1 MCPPAFS
8 SPAGQRLPCAKGAV
22 AAMPRLRDCPR
33 LLDTSGMLS
42 AACPTHP
49 LRPLAQMLRP
59 APLARAVDGASLSSR
74 RGRCPHRP
82 VAWHPGRTVGAGL
95 CPRPLLP
102 GLMGPPVKPWGPTH
116 VSARTHFLSGPVHGR
131 THRSAPTR
139 LPEAFRNQWESMQ
152 KTAPASA
159 ERREKRRLCRGPPV
173 FAHLRVENH
182 RFSALQSKG
191 SEKGKTVIALMQESC
206 ILGR

>member
-1 MCPPAFS
+1 MCPPGHAFLRDLPTGRHAGRPLQIPMQHPS
-8 SPAGQRLPCAKGAV
+8 TSGNRAGTESRPTGQGSLVQRELSPGG
-22 AAMPRLRDCPR
+22 RLRDCPR

-102 GLMGPPVKPWGPTH
+102 GLREVSIEFVGADPCVGPDMVL
-116 VSARTHFLSGPVHGR
+116 RR
-131 THRSAPTR
+131 NQSAPAR
-139 LPEAFRNQWESMQ
+139 
-152 KTAPASA
+152 
-159 ERREKRRLCRGPPV
+159 
-173 FAHLRVENH
+173 
-182 RFSALQSKG
+182 
-191 SEKGKTVIALMQESC
+191 
-206 ILGR
+206 

>member
-1 MCPPAFS
+1 MCPPALP
-8 SPAGQRLPCAKGAV
+8 SPIGQGSLVQRELSPGG
-22 AAMPRLRDCPR
+22 RLRDCPR

-95 CPRPLLP
+95 RPRPLLP
-102 GLMGPPVKPWGPTH
+102 GLREVSIESVGADPCVGPDTFLPGTRPRPGHIGPPLHNREG
-116 VSARTHFLSGPVHGR
+116 
-131 THRSAPTR
+131 
-139 LPEAFRNQWESMQ
+139 FRNQRKLAWKRTLPGGAGQ
-152 KTAPASA
+152 KPAPCA
-159 ERREKRRLCRGPPV
+159 K
-173 FAHLRVENH
+173 N
-182 RFSALQSKG
+182 
-191 SEKGKTVIALMQESC
+191 GK
-206 ILGR
+206 

>member
-1 MCPPAFS
+1 MCPPALP
-8 SPAGQRLPCAKGAV
+8 SPIGQGSLVQRELSPGG
-22 AAMPRLRDCPR
+22 RLRDCPR

-95 CPRPLLP
+95 RPRPLLP
-102 GLMGPPVKPWGPTH
+102 GLREVSIESVGADPCVGPDTLPLGTRSRADTEVRPYAVRGGGGPMEIDAEN
-116 VSARTHFLSGPVHGR
+116 SPCLSGKAR
-131 THRSAPTR
+131 KAPP
-139 LPEAFRNQWESMQ
+139 LPGAACFC
-152 KTAPASA
+152 T
-159 ERREKRRLCRGPPV
+159 
-173 FAHLRVENH
+173 
-182 RFSALQSKG
+182 SKG
-191 SEKGKTVIALMQESC
+191 RKSPIFCAAKQGE
-206 ILGR
+206 